1 MDQTQYSIKQSANK
15 QSNPLIGKRTP
26 ALTFLWLEPL
36 SWIYKVKIIN
46 KYTDNKDW
54 VEQPLNSRHKWVWCH
69 GCFLKKGGGGLFFST
84 HSMPLSLGTPT
95 LLTTWWETAEDPN
108 KPFILCHHGEIAQ
121 PKCDILRSRHLE
133 RGRSSNVNVIRTR

>member
-26 ALTFLWLEPL
+26 ALTFPWLEPL

-69 GCFLKKGGGGLFFST
+69 GGFIKRGGGCFLVHTVCRFPSGL
-84 HSMPLSLGTPT
+84 
-95 LLTTWWETAEDPN
+95 LLFWPFDEKLQRTQI

-133 RGRSSNVNVIRTR
+133 RGRSSNVNAIRTR